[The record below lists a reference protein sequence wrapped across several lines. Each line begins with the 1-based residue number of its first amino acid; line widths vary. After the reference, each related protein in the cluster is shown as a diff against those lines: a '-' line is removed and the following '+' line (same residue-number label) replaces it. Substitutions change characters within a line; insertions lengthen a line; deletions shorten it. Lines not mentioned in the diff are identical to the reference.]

1 MKVVIMTREYPPL
14 VYGGA
19 GVHVEYLVRELAHLA
34 TVEVK
39 CFGEQRLEFGNP
51 AVHGYHFGS
60 EMFEGNPR
68 RVRQVLMVLQTCL
81 HFNAA
86 PIKADVVH
94 CHTWY
99 SLWGGILAKICY
111 GVPLVITVHSL
122 EPLRPWK
129 REQLGSGYD
138 LSTWVEK
145 AALEMADAVIA
156 VSENDRQQ
164 ITSLFKL
171 NKERL
176 QVIHNGI
183 DTKQYQP
190 VASTAALE
198 KYGIDPAKPYVLF
211 LGRVSRQKGIGH
223 FVSACRQLN
232 PGIQAL
238 LCASAPDTPAFALEI
253 ERSVEQVQKEGG
265 KIIWIRDMVSRSEA
279 IEFYSHAAV
288 FCCPSIYEPFGIIN
302 LEAMA
307 CETPVVASSVGGIK
321 EVVVSG
327 KTGFLVEFT
336 PATPDDLEPADP
348 EKFEA
353 ELAAR
358 MNELVANENLRRSMG
373 RQGRQRVVANFGWAA
388 VAEKVLAVYAEV
400 SNKP

>member
-1 MKVVIMTREYPPL
+1 
-14 VYGGA
+14 
-19 GVHVEYLVRELAHLA
+19 
-34 TVEVK
+34 
-39 CFGEQRLEFGNP
+39 
-51 AVHGYHFGS
+51 
-60 EMFEGNPR
+60 
-68 RVRQVLMVLQTCL
+68 
-81 HFNAA
+81 
-86 PIKADVVH
+86 
-94 CHTWY
+94 
-99 SLWGGILAKICY
+99 
-111 GVPLVITVHSL
+111 
-122 EPLRPWK
+122 
-129 REQLGSGYD
+129 
-138 LSTWVEK
+138 
-145 AALEMADAVIA
+145 MADAVIA